1 MVKIILLFVICH
13 LSFDL
18 FAQERE
24 VEGEKY
30 IEGVGKLQVIRVI
43 PGDTLHG
50 IARIYLK
57 DPSRWPELLKYNT
70 IPTKDPDLI
79 LPGMKL
85 LVPVKEIK
93 ESMRAAKLIEKKN
106 IVKYRRRGEAK
117 WYDAVLN
124 MELFYEDA
132 VRTLSNS
139 KCRVRFATGEILRIG
154 ENSLVILRPEE
165 IRQEIKLLKGEILAS
180 KARVLTESAVIEP
193 EKEGKTIFEAKI
205 KDDRSTEVNV
215 WKGELEVK
223 AGGETLKLKEGFA
236 TRIELD
242 APPLKPWKLPE
253 ISKEKL
259 KELEMELTLPPT
271 TQLKIPKVKSIGRF
285 KPEDIDWQSIRR
297 KAKRLRNKKIVDYR
311 VKISV
316 DETFTNV
323 ILDDSIEVVKKRL
336 KNFPDGIY
344 YVKIAPV
351 YSDGEIGEYSR
362 IHSFTID
369 RRPPKVIILEP
380 KQGEKTEEEFIA
392 VKGKVLDKGVRV
404 EVDGVEVIVDKNG
417 NFQRIIFVPEGRHLI
432 KIKVVDR
439 SGREFYFTR
448 EIERVKKK
456 KKGFFQ
462 KIFGG

>member
-1 MVKIILLFVICH
+1 MVNRELQMIKIVLLFTICH
-13 LSFDL
+13 LPFAL
-18 FAQERE
+18 FSQERE

-57 DPSRWPELLKYNT
+57 DPSRWPELLEYNT

-85 LVPVKEIK
+85 LVPVREIK
-93 ESMRAAKLIEKKN
+93 ESMRAAKLIEKRN

-132 VRTLSNS
+132 VRTLSES

-154 ENSLVILRPEE
+154 ENSLIILRPEE

-180 KARVLTESAVIEP
+180 KARVLTESAIIEP
-193 EKEGKTIFEAKI
+193 EKKGKTIFEARI
-205 KDDRSTEVNV
+205 KEDRATEVNV
-215 WKGELEVK
+215 WKGEIDVK
-223 AGGETLKLKEGFA
+223 AGGRTLRIKEGFA

-259 KELEMELTLPPT
+259 KEIEMELTLPPT
-271 TQLKIPKVKSIGRF
+271 TQLKIQKVESIGRF
-285 KPEDIDWQSIRR
+285 KPEEIDWQSIRKKVERR
-297 KAKRLRNKKIVDYR
+297 KNKKIVDYR

-316 DETFTNV
+316 NKTFTNI
-323 ILDDSIEVVKKRL
+323 ILDDNIQVVKKKL

-344 YVKIAPV
+344 YVRIAPI
-351 YSDGEIGEYSR
+351 YNDGEIGKYSK
-362 IHSFTID
+362 IQSFTID
-369 RRPPKVIILEP
+369 RRPPKVVILKP
-380 KQGEKTEEEFIA
+380 KQGEKIEEEFIS
-392 VKGKVLDKGVRV
+392 VKGKVFDKDIRV
-404 EVDGVEVIVDKNG
+404 EVDGVEVIVDKDG

-432 KIKVVDR
+432 KIKIIDR
-439 SGREFYFTR
+439 NGKEFYFTR
-448 EIERVKKK
+448 EI
-456 KKGFFQ
+456 
-462 KIFGG
+462 